1 MRLYI
6 HGGSYNFLYE
16 SSGHCVARDLHLLLG
31 VLNRKSRSHVCRLSA
46 PAVVATLRKTGESA
60 IGR

>member
-31 VLNRKSRSHVCRLSA
+31 VLNRKKSLARLLGY
-46 PAVVATLRKTGESA
+46 LRPP
-60 IGR
+60 